1 MTVPRRLRAD
11 EGMSLVEILVAVV
24 LLGIGVV
31 GLLSALMFAFTAAD
45 RHRQLAQNNTLA
57 TQAMEVVADPL
68 QTPFAACG
76 GAVAS
81 YQAVARA
88 QVAPAITVLSVQEW
102 GSSGWQACG
111 TPVLPLQQ
119 IRITAPSPDGTGNV
133 TMAVVK
139 RGDS

>member
-1 MTVPRRLRAD
+1 MTVSRRLRAD

-31 GLLSALMFAFTAAD
+31 GLLSALVFAFTASEH
-45 RHRQLAQNNTLA
+45 HRQLAQNNTLA

-68 QTPFAACG
+68 QTPFAACV
-76 GAVAS
+76 GAAAS

-88 QVAPAITVLSVQEW
+88 QVAPAIIVVSVQEW
-102 GSSGWQACG
+102 GSSGWGACG
-111 TPVLPLQQ
+111 TSVLPLQQ
-119 IRITAPSPDGTGNV
+119 ITIAAPSPDGTGNV

>member
-31 GLLSALMFAFTAAD
+31 GLLSALVFAFTASEH
-45 RHRQLAQNNTLA
+45 HRQLAQNNTLA

-68 QTPFAACG
+68 QTPFAACL
-76 GAVAS
+76 GAAAS

-88 QVAPAITVLSVQEW
+88 QVAPAIIVVSVQEW

-119 IRITAPSPDGTGNV
+119 ITITAPSPDGTGNV